1 VNARLPDP
9 LENDPS
15 AISSD
20 VTSFTDLSNVSC
32 LVTTVKDA
40 VDKQPLARNRHRSIA
55 RSFLPAVFLIVG
67 AVGVLGIDI
76 RLPEGSV
83 DVQSILN
90 VDVEI

>member
-1 VNARLPDP
+1 
-9 LENDPS
+9 
-15 AISSD
+15 
-20 VTSFTDLSNVSC
+20 
-32 LVTTVKDA
+32 
-40 VDKQPLARNRHRSIA
+40 
-55 RSFLPAVFLIVG
+55 VFLIVG